1 MKKLAL
7 FPLIAII
14 LTAVT
19 PAADARNIY
28 VARHGQVGIGIKAI
42 SETRLTDLG
51 IEQARQLADY
61 LVNKRKFN
69 GKIYVSP
76 FYRTTETAS
85 YTAKL
90 LNQKMILEPGIQ
102 EMAPHKTPSPRGMTL
117 KEINSYFPGKTV
129 PGKRYRDPWRLCQ
142 EDNRKRFIR
151 VSKALEE
158 ILAEEKGDILLV
170 CHGASV
176 TDLVKNLNNR
186 RPSRKVKPAKGM
198 VWNCALFAFELNDKN
213 EVIKAEY
220 ITGFIP
226 KKNLTNN
233 FKEPK
238 IPRPDDPRYKSTKK
252 KK

>member
-1 MKKLAL
+1 MKKRFLL
-7 FPLIAII
+7 PLIVMI

-19 PAADARNIY
+19 ATAGARNIY

-51 IEQARQLADY
+51 IEQAQQLADY

-117 KEINSYFPGKTV
+117 KEINGYFPGKTV

-142 EDNRKRFIR
+142 EDNRKRFFR

-176 TDLVKNLNNR
+176 GDLVKALNNK
-186 RPSRKVKPAKGM
+186 RPSRNVKPVKGM
-198 VWNCALFAFELNDKN
+198 AWNCVLFAFELNSRN
-213 EVIKAEY
+213 EVIKGEY
-220 ITGFIP
+220 ITDFIP
-226 KKNLTNN
+226 EKNLTNN
-233 FKEPK
+233 FKAPK
-238 IPRPDDPRYKSTKK
+238 IPRPDDPRYQKVKSTK
-252 KK
+252 